1 MPTFFASLITMD
13 HINFEKN
20 IIFLENLGIDALHV
34 DVMDGRFVPRYGIY
48 PEIIERIS
56 QVSNIA
62 VDLDLLVHDPLF
74 ALDQF
79 KNKGNIK
86 FVRFHMESSIG
97 NELRIIDKIH
107 EIGAKAIAS
116 LNLSSSFS
124 SIERLARNEEIDGVM
139 LMGIHPGVLEQE
151 HRPQNILNDLSS
163 LRDLLGSSKASEMIG
178 LDGAVSF
185 ESINPLAREGINN
198 FICGSS
204 SIFKGVNF
212 NDTFTENKKLI
223 SRNFKKIKKLCF

>member
-62 VDLDLLVHDPLF
+62 IDLDLLVHDPLF

-79 KNKGNIK
+79 KNKGNINY
-86 FVRFHMESSIG
+86 R
-97 NELRIIDKIH
+97 
-107 EIGAKAIAS
+107 
-116 LNLSSSFS
+116 
-124 SIERLARNEEIDGVM
+124 
-139 LMGIHPGVLEQE
+139 
-151 HRPQNILNDLSS
+151 
-163 LRDLLGSSKASEMIG
+163 
-178 LDGAVSF
+178 
-185 ESINPLAREGINN
+185 
-198 FICGSS
+198 
-204 SIFKGVNF
+204 
-212 NDTFTENKKLI
+212 
-223 SRNFKKIKKLCF
+223 